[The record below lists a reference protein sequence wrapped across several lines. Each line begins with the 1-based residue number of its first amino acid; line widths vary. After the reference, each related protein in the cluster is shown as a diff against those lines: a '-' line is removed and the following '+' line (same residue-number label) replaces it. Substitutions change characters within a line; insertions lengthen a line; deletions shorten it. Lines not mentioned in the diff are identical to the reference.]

1 MISFNG
7 DIVGYLASS
16 QTNLHPP
23 QKHTK
28 SSSHNTATRS
38 PERNRSQIR
47 SRSNKPR
54 QVGINGDSIHRQTTA
69 HHAGH
74 SLQLLNLPPDL
85 VRHSL
90 HETVRLHEHTHTENR
105 SSIMKLQPHLS
116 IIFHNIKDR
125 NETANLNSRM
135 FWCDW
140 EFDVP

>member
-28 SSSHNTATRS
+28 SSSHNTTTRS

-47 SRSNKPR
+47 LRSNKPR

-90 HETVRLHEHTHTENR
+90 HETVRLHEHTHRKQIKHNEIAATFICNFPQYQGSQRNR
-105 SSIMKLQPHLS
+105 NRK
-116 IIFHNIKDR
+116 
-125 NETANLNSRM
+125 
-135 FWCDW
+135 
-140 EFDVP
+140 